1 MLVIKVWGGG
11 GGGGSSQAKEKG
23 KLVLGLWR
31 PWLLASVFSI
41 TPASNACG
49 SFAGKASLEPVL
61 FPKQADVPSSPLSW
75 GEWAQAAVTVGGQGL
90 RDPER
95 FCSVWLE
102 EPTRMGQ
109 AEALVLDA
117 VSPKPSPMR

>member
-1 MLVIKVWGGG
+1 MGVGWGFTG
-11 GGGGSSQAKEKG
+11 QRKG
-23 KLVLGLWR
+23 KASFR
-31 PWLLASVFSI
+31 PWEALASGSRFLNH
-41 TPASNACG
+41 PASNACG
-49 SFAGKASLEPVL
+49 SFAGKASLEPIL

-75 GEWAQAAVTVGGQGL
+75 GEWAQVAVTVGGQDL

-117 VSPKPSPMR
+117 VPPKPSP